1 MEECVQRSEPNLISD
16 KMKWWAERRGG
27 EGGGVGG
34 GYEWGREIPSA
45 VLKVNTDA
53 LWPHQSAGLLCSPP
67 LPRSSSFLPSPA
79 LRSSPLSF
87 SSHPALCPNPSLCFA
102 HFTHGGVQ
110 HHSPSSF
117 LLPGRLSRPA
127 CLPAC
132 LPSGFPF
139 LFVFFFYSHAPFE
152 EWSTPMRWALLSPLS
167 LLHVGDCV
175 RSMARLSPNSP

>member
-1 MEECVQRSEPNLISD
+1 MEECAQRSEPNLISD

-27 EGGGVGG
+27 EGGD
-34 GYEWGREIPSA
+34 YEWGREIPSA
-45 VLKVNTDA
+45 ALKVNTNA

-67 LPRSSSFLPSPA
+67 LPRSSSFHPSPA

-117 LLPGRLSRPA
+117 LLSGRLSRRA
-127 CLPAC
+127 CLPPCPLDFLFSSFFLTLMPRLRNDPRLCAEPFS
-132 LPSGFPF
+132 LPS
-139 LFVFFFYSHAPFE
+139 
-152 EWSTPMRWALLSPLS
+152 PLAAC
-167 LLHVGDCV
+167 G
-175 RSMARLSPNSP
+175 RLCTFHGPAISK